1 MRGSRKIFLPS
12 LLAAPLLALL
22 ILSGC
27 GDTVQSGKEPVP
39 ARPAKPV
46 AAKQVVSAETS
57 LFEIKDGVLVRY
69 LGDYSK
75 AGEIVLPAEVKQIAG
90 RAFQLPEKLREQ
102 PTGLLETQKLMIPA
116 GVKLQEEAFYGCGP
130 LEVTLEE
137 GREFIEEKA
146 FYECTKYYSKVIVKV
161 PDTVKI
167 ICQHAFDVGQ
177 DGWLTV
183 NLGKGV
189 DSLEPYALQGA
200 YAVSLPDSIREIGKH
215 ALGDWGKIPGG
226 LPEGVRYLEKHFVDL
241 IQGRLKVPA
250 SVRHIAVGA
259 AVWEKEARK
268 IGYQVDSANKNYR
281 SDQNGWLYS
290 KDGKTL
296 YFAYSLN
303 GEDIKIPDSVHT
315 VYTKGLMTEENKI
328 KVHGL
333 KRVKRI
339 D

>member
-1 MRGSRKIFLPS
+1 MRGSRKIFLR

-27 GDTVQSGKEPVP
+27 GDTVQSGEEPEPAP
-39 ARPAKPV
+39 ARSAV
-46 AAKQVVSAETS
+46 TRHVVSVEKS
-57 LFEIKDGVLVRY
+57 LLEIEDGVLTRY
-69 LGDYSK
+69 LGDYSR
-75 AGEIVLPAEVKQIAG
+75 AGEIVLPVEVKEIAG
-90 RAFQLPEKLREQ
+90 RAFHLPKNLREQ
-102 PTGLLETQKLMIPA
+102 PVGLLETQKITIPA

-146 FYECTKYYSKVIVKV
+146 FYECTKYHTRMTVKV

-167 ICQHAFDVGQ
+167 ICKHAFDIGHG
-177 DGWLTV
+177 GWLKV
-183 NLGKGV
+183 DLGKGV
-189 DSLEPYALQGA
+189 EILEPYALQGT
-200 YAVSLPDSIREIGKH
+200 YGVSLPDSIREIDKH
-215 ALGDWGKIPGG
+215 ALSDWGRIPDG

-259 AVWEKEARK
+259 AVWEEEARK
-268 IGYQVDSANKNYR
+268 MGYQVDPKNKNYR

-303 GEDIKIPDSVHT
+303 GEDINIPDSVHT
-315 VYTKGLMTEENKI
+315 VYMKGLLTKGNKI